1 MLNEH
6 AVKEDDIIAQQK
18 KVVED
23 IISVRLITEEN
34 SVFERTEGG
43 FVSLEF
49 TDGNGEK
56 KFYSRVSV
64 HQCFRIPTPTGTYRC
79 ANRTGTGGKS
89 A

>member
-34 SVFERTEGG
+34 SV
-43 FVSLEF
+43 L
-49 TDGNGEK
+49 
-56 KFYSRVSV
+56 SV
-64 HQCFRIPTPTGTYRC
+64 PKVDCQP
-79 ANRTGTGGKS
+79 
-89 A
+89 